1 MQINNFLEPQTYIF
15 LRFVTNICVCTNTEF
30 VWHSPPMLNFVASI
44 VKSNRPAR
52 LAVEA
57 DALESLFVRG
67 LDGDDRAY
75 RAFLSL
81 LTTYLRAFLRR
92 QLSWVPGEVEDVLQ
106 ECLLAIH
113 NKRYSFDRKQ
123 PLDAW
128 VNSIARYKLIDFLR
142 RSDGLDENEGSD
154 VWMQEDGI
162 EAFES
167 VSLDTVDAK
176 VDIRRLLDLL
186 PPAQRLPIIHTKL
199 DGLSVTEAAQAT
211 GMSESAIKVGVHRG
225 LKALAAMLGES

>member
-1 MQINNFLEPQTYIF
+1 
-15 LRFVTNICVCTNTEF
+15 
-30 VWHSPPMLNFVASI
+30 MLNFVASF
-44 VKSNRPAR
+44 VKPTRRER
-52 LAVEA
+52 LDVEA
-57 DALESLFVRG
+57 DTLESLLVRG
-67 LDGDDRAY
+67 LDGDERAY

-81 LTTYLRAFLRR
+81 LTTYLRAFLLR
-92 QLSWVPGEVEDVLQ
+92 QLSRSPGEVEDVLQ

-123 PLDAW
+123 SLDAW

-142 RSDGLDENEGSD
+142 RSDDLDTNACAGVQGD
-154 VWMQEDGI
+154 DI

-167 VSLDTVDAK
+167 VSMDTVDAK

-199 DGLSVTEAAQAT
+199 DGLSVADTAQVT

-225 LKALAAMLGES
+225 LKALAAMIGES

>member
-1 MQINNFLEPQTYIF
+1 
-15 LRFVTNICVCTNTEF
+15 
-30 VWHSPPMLNFVASI
+30 
-44 VKSNRPAR
+44 VKVKGFERPG
-52 LAVEA
+52 VEA
-57 DALESLFVRG
+57 DTLESHLVRG
-67 LDGDDRAY
+67 LDGDDCAY
-75 RAFLSL
+75 HAFLSL
-81 LTTYLRAFLRR
+81 LTSYLRVFLRR
-92 QLSWVPGEVEDVLQ
+92 QLSWAPGEVEDVLQ

-128 VNSIARYKLIDFLR
+128 VNSIARYKLIDFIR
-142 RSDGLDENEGSD
+142 RSDGHESHVRVKGVEGS
-154 VWMQEDGI
+154 VF

-186 PPAQRLPIIHTKL
+186 PPAQRLPIVHTKL
-199 DGLSVTEAAQAT
+199 NGLSVAEVAQAT

-225 LKALAAMLGES
+225 LKALAAMLGVS

>member
-1 MQINNFLEPQTYIF
+1 
-15 LRFVTNICVCTNTEF
+15 
-30 VWHSPPMLNFVASI
+30 MLNLVASF
-44 VKSNRPAR
+44 VKPNRPER
-52 LAVEA
+52 LDVEA
-57 DALESLFVRG
+57 DTLESLLVRG

-75 RAFLSL
+75 KAFLSS
-81 LTTYLRAFLRR
+81 LTSYLRAFLRR
-92 QLSWVPGEVEDVLQ
+92 QLSWAPGEVEDVLQ

-142 RSDGLDENEGSD
+142 RSDGLDTNIGAD
-154 VWMQEDGI
+154 AGVQGDGI